1 MYRVTGDGK
10 PRAGNVVLAQ
20 VRQRVLKFAPPFGI
34 GARDSLRPQAGLPH
48 AEEPDPIQTHLD
60 QTIQFGVRN
69 IIQRGGA
76 AQFLGQFRQ
85 PDASVDL
92 IERRTTRACH
102 RFSHLGSTVT
112 QAADAGRG
120 RVGNTTNH

>member
-1 MYRVTGDGK
+1 MSRSPRLRSRSRSRASVAPEIPVYRVTGDGK

-85 PDASVDL
+85 PDAS
-92 IERRTTRACH
+92 RRGCE
-102 RFSHLGSTVT
+102 
-112 QAADAGRG
+112 
-120 RVGNTTNH
+120 